1 MTDIK
6 DRLDDMENIFFHNFI
21 KREELGNFLE
31 EDSISFRIQ
40 FFCKRCKLI
49 LSPNK
54 LVQGCPK
61 CQDKIDLL
69 LV

>member
-1 MTDIK
+1 MDDI
-6 DRLDDMENIFFHNFI
+6 ENLSFHNFI
-21 KREELGNFLE
+21 KREELGNFLSPSDE
-31 EDSISFRIQ
+31 IDIGFRIQ
-40 FFCKRCKLI
+40 FFCKKCKLI

>member
-1 MTDIK
+1 MKDI
-6 DRLDDMENIFFHNFI
+6 DDIENIFFHNFI
-21 KREELGNFLE
+21 KREELGTFLSPSDE
-31 EDSISFRIQ
+31 IEIGFRIQ

-61 CQDKIDLL
+61 CQEQFDLL
-69 LV
+69 HR